1 VYRHTQFGTPI
12 VAGTVLALAGA
23 TAVVASLSK
32 QTLAAAPWL
41 VVALYGLIALAFVLF
56 FRLTVVV
63 DDEAVK
69 AVFGVGAIRRA
80 VPIADIRAAHIV
92 RTRPWWGWG
101 VRLTAAGWLYNVGG
115 RRAVRLELDGAR
127 PVLIG
132 SDEPETLK
140 AAIDARLAAGR

>member
-1 VYRHTQFGTPI
+1 MGIRKGLSTRWPICGSTASCCSRGTDGLRTTCWRSSSVVRASRATPKKLRAAFSGRRLQVYRHTQFGTPI

-69 AVFGVGAIRRA
+69 AV
-80 VPIADIRAAHIV
+80 
-92 RTRPWWGWG
+92 
-101 VRLTAAGWLYNVGG
+101 
-115 RRAVRLELDGAR
+115 
-127 PVLIG
+127 
-132 SDEPETLK
+132 
-140 AAIDARLAAGR
+140 